1 MTKKE
6 KEERIKELKSQ
17 REELIA
23 ERIEIL
29 LVVSKFPLQRRFVK
43 LNQAKVESIDRN
55 IKRINEELLKLDPNE
70 KENID
75 KIKEDIGDGKAIQ

>member
-70 KENID
+70 KENIE
-75 KIKEDIGDGKAIQ
+75 KIKEDIGDIETV

>member
-6 KEERIKELKSQ
+6 KEERIEELKSQ

-23 ERIEIL
+23 ERLEIL
-29 LVVSKFPLQRRFVK
+29 LMVTRLSLSRKLIK
-43 LNQAKVESIDRN
+43 LNQAKVESIDRS